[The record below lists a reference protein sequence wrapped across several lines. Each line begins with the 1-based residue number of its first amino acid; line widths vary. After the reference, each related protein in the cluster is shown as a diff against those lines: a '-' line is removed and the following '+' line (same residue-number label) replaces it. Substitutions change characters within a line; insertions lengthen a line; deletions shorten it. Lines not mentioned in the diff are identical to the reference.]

1 MIKKRL
7 RRFLV
12 LHRYLLPY
20 LDKQILI
27 YLCALGFMSFGLA
40 TPYLSRMLVDYG
52 LLRQDRE
59 VFLAIILCGIVLFV
73 FSSIIGVIQGYLSFF
88 VSVRLGFDLR
98 SDYYGTV
105 LNKTVGFFENRTTG
119 ELLYRMTADTGGVVG
134 LVTGTIPGLLLMLI
148 RFAFILAICLWLSWK
163 ATLMVLVALP
173 LAYLLNHY
181 FGKMGYALNK
191 QLNEKGQAVSSD
203 IQDSLSRVLLF
214 KAYGRENFAVNSY
227 RRAAIAQIRVM
238 VKNFWLGVAGGQSS
252 QYINHVFGLGV
263 TVFLGLKVLSGAMT
277 LGSYIALSI
286 YLMQLYGILKSF
298 GGAYQGFLGQFVFVD
313 RYFEVV
319 DEASI
324 GRRRPVA
331 QARKSPAKGAAP
343 GLDVM
348 GLEVRDLTLGY
359 GEKPLLDGI
368 SFKAAPGR
376 AVAITGGSGVGKTT
390 LAALLAGLHQP
401 WKGSIA
407 VDGQDI
413 WTMDAGQR
421 RKAVALALQE
431 PLLLNRSLLENL
443 LFVSGKSQDQ
453 TVEKALAAAELDS
466 LVQNHPAGKNLPV
479 GQGGQMLSRG
489 QAQRVGLAMSL
500 MKKARV
506 LILDEATNQVE
517 PEIEGRIIANVRAL
531 FPEACLVMLS
541 CRPGIAAYADDVFEL
556 TGGRLAPVQ
565 SQEGQGGGP

>member
-40 TPYLSRMLVDYG
+40 TPYMSRMLVDYG

-59 VFLAIILCGIVLFV
+59 VFLAVILCGVVLFV
-73 FSSIIGVIQGYLSFF
+73 FSSLIGIIQGYLSFF

-148 RFAFILAICLWLSWK
+148 RFALILAICLWLSWK

-181 FGKMGYALNK
+181 FGKIGYRLNR
-191 QLNEKGQAVSSD
+191 QLNEKGQAISSD

-214 KAYGRENFAVNSY
+214 KAYGRENSAVNSY
-227 RRAAIAQIRVM
+227 RRTAIAQIRVM

-252 QYINHVFGLGV
+252 QVINHVFGLGV

-324 GRRRPVA
+324 GRRRPVDKA
-331 QARKSPAKGAAP
+331 IQAPTKGAAP
-343 GLDVM
+343 GLAVK
-348 GLEVRDLTLGY
+348 GLSFGY
-359 GEKPLLDGI
+359 GQKPLLEGI
-368 SFKAAPGR
+368 SFEVAPGR
-376 AVAITGGSGVGKTT
+376 IIAITGGSGAGKTT
-390 LAALLAGLHQP
+390 LAALLAGLHRP

-413 WTMDAGQR
+413 WAMDAGRR

-431 PLLLNRSLLENL
+431 PLLLNRSLLDNL
-443 LFVSGKSQDQ
+443 LFVSGKRQDS
-453 TVEKALAAAELDS
+453 TADRALAAAELES

-479 GQGGQMLSRG
+479 GQGGQLLSRG
-489 QAQRVGLAMSL
+489 QAQRVGLAMAL

-517 PEIEGRIIANVRAL
+517 PEIERRIIANVRAL
-531 FPEACLVMLS
+531 FPDACLVMLS
-541 CRPGIAAYADDVFEL
+541 CRLGVAAYADEAYVLEH
-556 TGGRLAPVQ
+556 GRLAPMQ
-565 SQEGQGGGP
+565 SPEGQGGRP